1 MGSRNNWLGG
11 IKWIKKTKTNLLNSV
26 ILTLRDLLIVFVIQ
40 LQKIG
45 WVNLHHLEHG
55 DVFDEL
61 EEKNIIIKNT
71 DVDAY
76 KIYENIMIEV
86 LSKKIEEDKV
96 EASKKAREK
105 AKAEKEKKKK
115 GKRD

>member
-1 MGSRNNWLGG
+1 MQ
-11 IKWIKKTKTNLLNSV
+11 I
-26 ILTLRDLLIVFVIQ
+26 DFLIPFVLIH
-40 LQKIG
+40 LKIG

-55 DVFDEL
+55 GAFDEL

-96 EASKKAREK
+96 EVSKKAREK

>member
-1 MGSRNNWLGG
+1 MLKG
-11 IKWIKKTKTNLLNSV
+11 
-26 ILTLRDLLIVFVIQ
+26 LLIVFVIQ

-55 DVFDEL
+55 GAFDEL

-76 KIYENIMIEV
+76 KIYERIMIEV
-86 LSKKIEEDKV
+86 LSKKIENDKIV
-96 EASKKAREK
+96 ANKKAKEQANR
-105 AKAEKEKKKK
+105 EKEKKAK
-115 GKRD
+115 GKK

>member
-1 MGSRNNWLGG
+1 M
-11 IKWIKKTKTNLLNSV
+11 
-26 ILTLRDLLIVFVIQ
+26 
-40 LQKIG
+40 
-45 WVNLHHLEHG
+45 HHLEHG
-55 DVFDEL
+55 GAFDEL

-71 DVDAY
+71 DVEAY
-76 KIYENIMIEV
+76 KIYEGIMIEV

-105 AKAEKEKKKK
+105 EKKKK

>member
-1 MGSRNNWLGG
+1 M
-11 IKWIKKTKTNLLNSV
+11 KKEELKIFKEFCNSYANRFLPCV
-26 ILTLRDLLIVFVIQ
+26 CANTEE
-40 LQKIG
+40 KY
-45 WVNLHHLEHG
+45 LHTFAKFRAWRC
-55 DVFDEL
+55 FDEL
-61 EEKNIIIKNT
+61 EDKKNIIIKNT

-76 KIYENIMIEV
+76 KIYERIMIEV

>member
-1 MGSRNNWLGG
+1 ME
-11 IKWIKKTKTNLLNSV
+11 V
-26 ILTLRDLLIVFVIQ
+26 AP
-40 LQKIG
+40 
-45 WVNLHHLEHG
+45 
-55 DVFDEL
+55 DEL
-61 EEKNIIIKNT
+61 EDKKNIIIKNT

-76 KIYENIMIEV
+76 KIYERIMIEV

-96 EASKKAREK
+96 IANKKAREK

>member
-1 MGSRNNWLGG
+1 M
-11 IKWIKKTKTNLLNSV
+11 
-26 ILTLRDLLIVFVIQ
+26 
-40 LQKIG
+40 
-45 WVNLHHLEHG
+45 HHLEHG
-55 DVFDEL
+55 DAFDEL

-96 EASKKAREK
+96 IANKKAREK

>member
-1 MGSRNNWLGG
+1 M
-11 IKWIKKTKTNLLNSV
+11 
-26 ILTLRDLLIVFVIQ
+26 
-40 LQKIG
+40 
-45 WVNLHHLEHG
+45 HHLEHG

-96 EASKKAREK
+96 IANKKAREK